1 MVYKFPPLLGYNVE
15 PVLKPKLQFLVNS
28 MGRQVYEVVEY
39 PRYFSYSL
47 EKRIIPRARVIERRQ
62 ISCDLKSMLAKN
74 DDEFA
79 AEFLGFG
86 RMLIPTLWAMTLKV
100 SDFILFIEK
109 YIGTRSAHYSGGAG
123 FTQNQL
129 LHYPPYL

>member
-1 MVYKFPPLLGYNVE
+1 MEYLRTWNISKNNIARMVYKFPPLLGYNVE

-47 EKRIIPRARVIERRQ
+47 EKRIIPRARVIERRK

-86 RMLIPTLWAMTLKV
+86 RMLIPTL
-100 SDFILFIEK
+100 
-109 YIGTRSAHYSGGAG
+109 
-123 FTQNQL
+123 
-129 LHYPPYL
+129 

>member
-15 PVLKPKLQFLVNS
+15 AVLKPKLQFLVNS

-47 EKRIIPRARVIERRQ
+47 EKRIIPRARVIERRK

-86 RMLIPTLWAMTLKV
+86 RMLIPTL
-100 SDFILFIEK
+100 
-109 YIGTRSAHYSGGAG
+109 
-123 FTQNQL
+123 
-129 LHYPPYL
+129 